1 MKKIY
6 LSIVISA
13 WNEDEN
19 LDKHSLDRV
28 FDYLNSADFTSQVV
42 VVNDGSDDNTLKRL
56 IELSKKWKQLK
67 IVNNP
72 HMGKAVGLVTGVENA
87 SGRYILFMD
96 MDQATPVAEFDK
108 FKSFLDQGYEVVVG
122 SRSGRKGAPLYRQ
135 ILAYGMVVARSLI
148 LNLPYSDTQCGFKV
162 FERTAISRIFKIL
175 AKVHKFKPV
184 VGGTV
189 NPGFDVEMLYL
200 ARKFGLKTIE
210 LPVPWQYQTSIR
222 VRFIK
227 DALSGISELLMVRW
241 RSLTNAYNLH

>member
-1 MKKIY
+1 
-6 LSIVISA
+6 
-13 WNEDEN
+13 
-19 LDKHSLDRV
+19 
-28 FDYLNSADFTSQVV
+28 
-42 VVNDGSDDNTLKRL
+42 
-56 IELSKKWKQLK
+56 
-67 IVNNP
+67 
-72 HMGKAVGLVTGVENA
+72 
-87 SGRYILFMD
+87 
-96 MDQATPVAEFDK
+96 
-108 FKSFLDQGYEVVVG
+108 
-122 SRSGRKGAPLYRQ
+122 
-135 ILAYGMVVARSLI
+135 LI

-210 LPVPWQYQTSIR
+210 LPVAWQYENSIR